1 MGERTRVQLGRR
13 EDLGADCA
21 NCFGLCCVALAFSR
35 SVDFPVDK
43 PAGEPCTNL
52 DPHDACR
59 IHPELR
65 DRGWKGCTVFDCSG
79 AGQKVS
85 RHTFAGRS
93 WRDDAETQR
102 AMFATFPVV
111 RRLHELLRY
120 LDEAI
125 TLVEP
130 HRDAQP
136 WRDAFEHVRTL
147 SDGPPESLVALDVD
161 AEYDAARDL
170 LLRASEIAREGERP
184 ARGAGARGGRAPGAQ
199 ESRRGSTG
207 ARPVRPARGQE
218 AGGQASRRGQAAPGQ
233 AGGRGQE
240 VSGRGRPAPARG
252 EEAAARGLKAPGRS
266 RQASGRGRGA
276 PGPGSDLMGA
286 DLSGT
291 DLRGVTL
298 RGSVAIAADLRG
310 ALLQGCDLLG
320 VDLRDADLRG
330 ADLRGA
336 IYLTQ
341 MQVNAARGDAATV
354 LPEGFERPSHWA

>member
-130 HRDAQP
+130 HRDAGP

-170 LLRASEIAREGERP
+170 LLRASEIARQGARSGPAGGAERRAASP
-184 ARGAGARGGRAPGAQ
+184 RGRRGTGSGRTKGRGARGSGEG
-199 ESRRGSTG
+199 
-207 ARPVRPARGQE
+207 
-218 AGGQASRRGQAAPGQ
+218 
-233 AGGRGQE
+233 
-240 VSGRGRPAPARG
+240 GRGRPV
-252 EEAAARGLKAPGRS
+252 
-266 RQASGRGRGA
+266 
-276 PGPGSDLMGA
+276 PGPGSDLLGA
-286 DLSGT
+286 DLSGA
-291 DLRGVTL
+291 DLRGATL
-298 RGSVAIAADLRG
+298 RGSVVIAADLSG
-310 ALLQGCDLLG
+310 ADLRRCDLLG

-330 ADLRGA
+330 ADLGEA

-354 LPEGFERPSHWA
+354 LPNGFERPSRWG

>member
-1 MGERTRVQLGRR
+1 MGGRTRVQLGRR

-130 HRDAQP
+130 HADASE
-136 WRDAFEHVRTL
+136 WRDAFEHVRAL
-147 SDGPPESLVALDVD
+147 SDGPQEALVALDVD
-161 AEYDAARDL
+161 AEYGAARDL
-170 LLRASEIAREGERP
+170 LLRASEIARGRAGSGP
-184 ARGAGARGGRAPGAQ
+184 ARGARGKGK
-199 ESRRGSTG
+199 
-207 ARPVRPARGQE
+207 
-218 AGGQASRRGQAAPGQ
+218 
-233 AGGRGQE
+233 
-240 VSGRGRPAPARG
+240 SGRGRTV
-252 EEAAARGLKAPGRS
+252 
-266 RQASGRGRGA
+266 
-276 PGPGSDLMGA
+276 PGPGSDLLGA
-286 DLSGT
+286 DLSGA
-291 DLRGVTL
+291 DLRGATL
-298 RGSVAIAADLRG
+298 RGSVAIAADLSG
-310 ALLQGCDLLG
+310 ADLRRCNLLG

-330 ADLRGA
+330 ADLGEA

-354 LPEGFERPSHWA
+354 LPRGFERPSHWS

>member
-125 TLVEP
+125 TLVER
-130 HRDAQP
+130 HRDPGP

-184 ARGAGARGGRAPGAQ
+184 AGARGGRAPGAQ

-207 ARPVRPARGQE
+207 ARPVRPAPGRETAGQASSRGQE
-218 AGGQASRRGQAAPGQ
+218 APA
-233 AGGRGQE
+233 
-240 VSGRGRPAPARG
+240 RGRQAPARDQ
-252 EEAAARGLKAPGRS
+252 EAAARGLKAPGRS
-266 RQASGRGRGA
+266 REASGRSRGA

-286 DLSGT
+286 DLRGT

-354 LPEGFERPSHWA
+354 LPEGFERPSHWG